1 MKKLLFMF
9 LLAAAVASAFT
20 FVVAADEN
28 MEEGKKFV
36 IHGEIRERADFS
48 DNLLDFT
55 SEFDDSFLIFPY
67 RARIGAEGHFGKNVV
82 GYVEFQNFG
91 EWGDVHPPKGG
102 SDLPFGNDNENNLVG
117 ATPPFAQDVST
128 GSFNEVQMYQGWIAL
143 NDIRGSNFSLKFGRQ
158 EIVKGSEMLLGDK
171 DFYAGLSHDGA
182 MGTWNWDKFNLDVW
196 WTRPSQ
202 SFDGS
207 GTPDHQNVN
216 FYGAWVDWAKFE
228 NQANVS
234 AYALYYE
241 DGRRVSVLDA
251 ARRAFWTIGGRTG
264 RDVTGRNAFNWN
276 AELAYQTGDQQDPA
290 GLGFDDTKSIK
301 ALAFEGMLEY
311 NLHSGSLDHRFHV
324 SYVSATGDND
334 PTDQDAEAFDP
345 LFQDSHA
352 RYGYSDL
359 FQLSDLNAV
368 SLGYNVRYHD
378 SQFGGDVWSFKL
390 AEDITVGTSSEDDL
404 GSELDLWWKYQYS
417 KNAQVTFAGAWFK
430 PGNFIDA
437 ALAPISTDNGTRLY
451 GNLRLRF

>member
-36 IHGEIRERADFS
+36 VHGEIRERADFS

-55 SEFDDSFLIFPY
+55 SSLNDSFLIFPY

-91 EWGDVHPPKGG
+91 EWGDVHPAKGG
-102 SDLPFGNDNENNLVG
+102 SDNPIGNDNETNLVA
-117 ATPPFAQDVST
+117 ATPPFAEDVST
-128 GSFNEVQMYQGWIAL
+128 PSFNEVQMYQGWIAL

-171 DFYAGLSHDGA
+171 DFYGGLSHDGA
-182 MGTWNWDKFNLDVW
+182 MATWNWDKFDLDVW

-202 SFDGS
+202 SFDVF
-207 GTPDHQNVN
+207 GTPDHQSVN
-216 FYGAWVDWAKFE
+216 FYGGWVDWAKFKNE
-228 NQANVS
+228 ANVS

-241 DGRRVSVLDA
+241 DGRSAIAA
-251 ARRAFWTIGGRTG
+251 ARRAFWTLGGRTG

-290 GLGFDDTKSIK
+290 GALGDNKKIK
-301 ALAFEGMLEY
+301 ASALEGMLEY
-311 NLHSGSLDHRFHV
+311 NVHSGSIDHRFHI
-324 SYVSATGDND
+324 SY
-334 PTDQDAEAFDP
+334 
-345 LFQDSHA
+345 
-352 RYGYSDL
+352 
-359 FQLSDLNAV
+359 
-368 SLGYNVRYHD
+368 
-378 SQFGGDVWSFKL
+378 
-390 AEDITVGTSSEDDL
+390 
-404 GSELDLWWKYQYS
+404 
-417 KNAQVTFAGAWFK
+417 
-430 PGNFIDA
+430 
-437 ALAPISTDNGTRLY
+437 ALA
-451 GNLRLRF
+451 